1 MAGRDKNV
9 PGELGQNNQVE
20 EGQNIQDNI
29 QEKLKKRV
37 GPMSQ
42 TGTRSRRKIRF
53 LSTELRWPRLGFVKI
68 LGHQQKRLTSKGK

>member
-9 PGELGQNNQVE
+9 PGELRQNNQVE

-29 QEKLKKRV
+29 QEKLKKSV

-53 LSTELRWPRLGFVKI
+53 LSTELRWPR
-68 LGHQQKRLTSKGK
+68 